1 MKKIS
6 LKQIV
11 TILATIALVVL
22 NILANALPFN
32 GLNTGEISDRFDILF
47 VPAGYVFSIW
57 LLIYIGLIAYT
68 VFQALPSQRDNPL
81 LNKLAWPY
89 WISVDANII
98 WLVLWHWEVFSLT
111 LVAMAALLVSLLVIY
126 LRIRNIGRDLTAQE
140 RWLVRLPF
148 SVYLGWVSV
157 ATVANATQVL
167 YFYGW
172 NGFGI
177 APEVW
182 AAIMIAVATI
192 LGLLMLAR
200 ERDLGYAA
208 VLVWAFIGIAN
219 KQAGVPMVM
228 AASWAGAVMLAV
240 AGLAVFIKD
249 RKKREV

>member
-6 LKQIV
+6 LKQIITV
-11 TILATIALVVL
+11 LATIAVIVL
-22 NILANALPFN
+22 NVLANALPFN

-57 LLIYIGLIAYT
+57 LLIYIGLIAFT
-68 VFQALPSQRDNPL
+68 VFQALPAQRDNAL
-81 LNKLAWPY
+81 LKKLAWPY

-111 LVAMAALLVSLLVIY
+111 LVAMLALLVSLLVIY
-126 LRIRNIGRDLTAQE
+126 LRIRNAGRDLTTRE

-148 SVYLGWVSV
+148 SVYLGWITV
-157 ATVANATQVL
+157 ATVANVSQTL
-167 YFYGW
+167 YFFGW

-177 APEVW
+177 APAIW
-182 AAIMIAVATI
+182 AAIMIAIATL
-192 LGLLMLAR
+192 LGLLMLKR

-219 KQAGVPMVM
+219 KQAGVPLVT
-228 AASWAGAVMLAV
+228 AASWGGAAMLAA
-240 AGLAVFIKD
+240 AGLVVLVKD
-249 RKKREV
+249 RIKGEA